1 MTTTSGNVHAEAAD
15 RSGDLGV
22 GDSEALPP
30 FAFRPILAIAGV
42 AAAVLLVRA
51 DRYDYFGDELYFLAA
66 GRRLAFG
73 YVDQGPLIPLLARCA
88 DTIAPGS
95 LVVLRLPAILATVAA
110 IVVAA
115 ALAREFGG
123 RRTAQVTAAL
133 GYATCPFLV
142 TQAATLSTFALDT
155 TLTAALMWLLV
166 RWNRIRDDRLL
177 LAAAVVAAVDLQVK
191 LLMPVLLLGI
201 GLGIVLCGPRELLR
215 RRTLWLCALLVGGAA
230 LPGVLWQAG
239 HGWPQVAM
247 GTVIRAEQ
255 QAATGGVPG
264 LPLQLVLLVGMLG
277 GVLAGV
283 GLCAWAT
290 TGRGGS
296 RTSGRSATPA
306 VEALYRNRFAAVA
319 VLCQLLFLVA
329 TGTRPY
335 YLAGLFPV
343 VFAAGAVWLFDREV
357 RWMAVAATVSAA
369 LSAAIV
375 GAVLFLLPLP
385 AGELRQPT
393 ETQSQLSA
401 RLRMFGTSGWD
412 RMETTVRD
420 SYHELPPD
428 EQARAV
434 IVTQTYWQASAL
446 DRNRADLP
454 AVYSPDRGFA
464 FFGTPPET
472 ASTVLYVAPATAE
485 PELRRT
491 FSDVRPVARL
501 DDRLGFPGIDRKL
514 TVWRCDRPT
523 RPWAETWPA
532 LTTNVLD
539 AGI

>member
-1 MTTTSGNVHAEAAD
+1 MTTTSGNVPTAAAA
-15 RSGDLGV
+15 RSDAV
-22 GDSEALPP
+22 GTDASEALPP

-42 AAAVLLVRA
+42 AAAVLLARA

-73 YVDQGPLIPLLARCA
+73 YVDQGPLLPLLAWGA
-88 DTIAPGS
+88 DALAPGS
-95 LVVLRLPAILATVAA
+95 LVTLRFPAILATVAA
-110 IVVAA
+110 IVVTA

-123 RRTAQVTAAL
+123 RRAAQVTAAL

-155 TLTAALMWLLV
+155 TLTAALVWLLV

-177 LAAAVVAAVDLQVK
+177 LAVAVVAAVDIQVK

-201 GLGIVLCGPRELLR
+201 GVGIALCGPRELLR
-215 RRTLWLCALLVGGAA
+215 RHALWLCALVLGGAA
-230 LPGVLWQAG
+230 LPGLLWQAG

-247 GTVIRAEQ
+247 GGVIRAEQ

-264 LPLQLVLLVGMLG
+264 LPLQLVLLVGLLG
-277 GVLAGV
+277 GILAAA
-283 GLCAWAT
+283 GLWAWTRA
-290 TGRGGS
+290 
-296 RTSGRSATPA
+296 SATSA
-306 VEALYRNRFAAVA
+306 AALYRNRFAAVT

-343 VFAAGAVWLFDREV
+343 VFAAGALWLFDRET
-357 RWMAVAATVSAA
+357 RWMPTAVTVSA
-369 LSAAIV
+369 LVSAAIV
-375 GAVLFLLPLP
+375 GTVLFVLPLP

-393 ETQSQLSA
+393 ETQGQLSA
-401 RLRMFGTSGWD
+401 RLRMFGTTGWD
-412 RMETTVRD
+412 RLEATVRD
-420 SYHELPPD
+420 AYRDLPP
-428 EQARAV
+428 EARSRAV
-434 IVTQTYWQASAL
+434 IVTHTYWQASAL
-446 DRNRADLP
+446 DRRRADLP
-454 AVYSPDRGFA
+454 PVYSPDRGFA
-464 FFGTPPET
+464 HFGTPPET
-472 ASTVLYVAPATAE
+472 ATTVLYVAPATAE

-491 FSDVRPVARL
+491 FSGVRPVARL

-514 TVWRCDRPT
+514 TVWRCDRPV
-523 RPWAETWPA
+523 RSWADTWPA

>member
-1 MTTTSGNVHAEAAD
+1 MTATSGNAHAETAD
-15 RSGDLGV
+15 RSGALGI
-22 GDSEALPP
+22 GPSEALPP
-30 FAFRPILAIAGV
+30 LAFRPILAIAGV
-42 AAAVLLVRA
+42 AAAVLFARA

-88 DTIAPGS
+88 DALVPDS
-95 LVVLRLPAILATVAA
+95 LVVLRFPAILATVVA

-115 ALAREFGG
+115 ATAREFGG
-123 RRTAQVTAAL
+123 GRAAQVTAAL

-155 TLTAALMWLLV
+155 TLTATLVWLLV

-177 LAAAVVAAVDLQVK
+177 LAAAVVAALDIQVK
-191 LLMPVLLLGI
+191 LLLPALLLGL
-201 GLGIVLCGPRELLR
+201 GLGIALCGPRELLR
-215 RRTLWLCALLVGGAA
+215 RRALWLGALLVAGSA
-230 LPGVLWQAG
+230 LPGVLWQAR

-247 GTVIRAEQ
+247 GAVIRAEQ

-264 LPLQLVLLVGMLG
+264 LPLQLVLLVGLLG
-277 GVLAGV
+277 GILAAA
-283 GLCAWAT
+283 GLWAWGRAAT
-290 TGRGGS
+290 IS
-296 RTSGRSATPA
+296 R
-306 VEALYRNRFAAVA
+306 ALYSHRFVAVA
-319 VLCQLLFLVA
+319 VLCQLLFLLA

-343 VFAAGAVWLFDREV
+343 LFAAGAVWLFDREI
-357 RWMAVAATVSAA
+357 RWVPAAAMVSAV

-375 GAVLFLLPLP
+375 GTVLILLPRP

-393 ETQSQLSA
+393 DTQSQLSA
-401 RLRMFGTSGWD
+401 RLRLFGTSGWD
-412 RMETTVRD
+412 RLAATVRD
-420 SYHELPPD
+420 AYRELPPD
-428 EQARAV
+428 ERARTV
-434 IVTQTYWQASAL
+434 IVTHTYWQASAL
-446 DRNRADLP
+446 DRTDLP

-464 FFGTPPET
+464 YFGTPPET
-472 ASTVLYVAPATAE
+472 ATTVLYVAPAAAE
-485 PELRRT
+485 TTLRRT
-491 FSDVRPVARL
+491 FSGVRPVARL

-514 TVWRCDRPT
+514 TVWRCDRPA
-523 RPWAETWPA
+523 RSWAETWPV